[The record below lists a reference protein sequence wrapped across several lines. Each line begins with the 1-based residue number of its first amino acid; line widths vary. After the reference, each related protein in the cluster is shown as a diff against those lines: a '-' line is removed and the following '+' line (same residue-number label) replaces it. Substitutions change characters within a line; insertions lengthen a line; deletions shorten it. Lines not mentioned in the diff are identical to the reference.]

1 MSKHYGC
8 ILLLGIAI
16 AGINIGEAKDPEGH
30 EDQPNIVV
38 IFTDDLGYGDLGSF
52 GHPTIQTPH
61 LDRLAAEGL
70 KLTSFYVASS
80 VCTPSRAALLTGRL
94 PVRSGMS
101 GDAKRRVLYP
111 HHEGGLPANEVTLA
125 EAMQEAGYATACIGK
140 WHLGVGEDHLPN
152 NQGFDYYYGLLY
164 SNDMN
169 IEEGRH
175 RRTASMNPNAD
186 STWYNIPLYR
196 NQVIIEQPVDQTTL
210 TKRYTEE
217 SIKFIRK
224 HRQHPF
230 FLYLAHSMPHVPLFA
245 SEGFKDRSSRGRYG
259 DTIEEIDGGV
269 GEIVRALKEEGL
281 TKKTLLIFT
290 SDNGPWLRMEIYGGS
305 AGLLRDGKGGCW
317 EGGFRVPAIAW
328 WPGQI
333 EKGRVCS
340 DIMSTMDLW
349 PTLVGIAG
357 GETPEDRYMDGID
370 MSETLLGKDASQ
382 RHLFYYYR
390 GNELYAIRKG
400 PYKAHFKTWDGYSSV
415 PAESHD
421 PLLLFNLDKD
431 PSEMHNIA
439 AGNEEIVAD
448 LLEEA
453 KRHTASVVPG
463 EPQFYTLSPV
473 WDKLDDEL

>member
-8 ILLLGIAI
+8 ILLLGFAI
-16 AGINIGEAKDPEGH
+16 AGMNSGEAGDLGGH

-61 LDRLAAEGL
+61 LDRLAAEGM

-125 EAMQEAGYATACIGK
+125 EAMQEAGYATGCIGK
-140 WHLGVGEDHLPN
+140 WHLGVGEEHIPN
-152 NQGFDYYYGLLY
+152 SQGFDYYYGLLY

-175 RRTASMNPNAD
+175 RRSASMNPNAD
-186 STWYNIPLYR
+186 PAWYDIPLYR
-196 NQVIIEQPVDQTTL
+196 NRDIIERPVDQNTL

-217 SIKFIRK
+217 SVKFIREN
-224 HRQHPF
+224 RNRSF

-245 SEGFKDRSSRGRYG
+245 SAAFKDRSVRGRYG

-269 GEIVRALKEEGL
+269 GAIIQALREEGL
-281 TKKTLLIFT
+281 AEKTLLIFT

-328 WPGQI
+328 WPGRI
-333 EKGRVCS
+333 EAGAVCS
-340 DIMSTMDLW
+340 DMMSTMDLW

-357 GETPEDRYMDGID
+357 AKVPEDRVMDGID
-370 MSETLLGKDASQ
+370 MSATLLGKEANSRQ
-382 RHLFYYYR
+382 LFYFYR
-390 GNELYAIRKG
+390 GNELYAVRKG
-400 PYKAHFKTWDGYSSV
+400 SYKAHFKTWDGYSSV
-415 PAESHD
+415 PTESHD
-421 PLLLFNLDKD
+421 PPLLFNLDKD

-439 AGNEEIVAD
+439 AGNETIVRE
-448 LLEEA
+448 LVEA
-453 KRHTASVVPG
+453 AEQHTASVVPG

-473 WDKLDDEL
+473 WDTLNNED